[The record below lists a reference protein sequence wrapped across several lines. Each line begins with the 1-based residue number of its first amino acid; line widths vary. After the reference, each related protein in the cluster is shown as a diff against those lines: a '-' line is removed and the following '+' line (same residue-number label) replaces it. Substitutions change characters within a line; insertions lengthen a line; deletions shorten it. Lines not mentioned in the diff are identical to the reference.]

1 MVAHRILKKTVI
13 GIIGSIVGVVA
24 LLFILSKFIHV
35 NVDSMGGNTVYPP
48 YPFIQ
53 PLSQEGFVQRILVD
67 DWINGQPGFDVVDDY
82 KGYGNRVL
90 HWHEED
96 EEVLTIAFEVE
107 QAGDYFLAFD
117 YLSDDQSVKPDEIT
131 LVVNGN
137 SHPDFV
143 NIRLWTLW
151 TTTDEEPTYD
161 IYRNQVYQKNEPLS
175 LWSTTILRDQLALKP
190 EPLVF
195 SLIEGINSIEIT
207 KEQGEFYLGDL
218 HLYQRQAIMDYDA
231 YLEQYPT
238 ADKHDHMIILEAE
251 NYTHKNSVSI
261 LPEMEKSPSVSP
273 FQSDLN
279 HLNMIGYTFFEVGQ
293 RLSYYLNIEE
303 SGYYHITLKYK
314 NAMYDNRNSYRN
326 IYINGSIPFEEL
338 RNYAFTYQNQWTYET
353 LHRGD
358 EPFWFYFEEGL
369 HEITLE
375 ADASAFYEDYQIVQ
389 RIMDEI
395 GEYSIRLKK
404 LTGGETDRNREWNIA
419 LFIPETQTLFDGWYD
434 DLSIVYEHLKV
445 MKSNPRKSNEL
456 LKYMENA
463 LDKLDILRKDINKI
477 PHRTNLLSTGSN
489 SLAQLLALIN
499 AQIVDQPIA
508 LDQIIIHGDEAKLPR
523 ERAFF
528 LKRWI
533 AGFQIY
539 QAASSFQSVEDADIE
554 VWVNRSRYYISMM
567 QQMTDATF
575 TKDTGIKV
583 RYSVMPNEQ
592 KLILANAA
600 NTQPDMA
607 LGISAW
613 LPYEL
618 GLRGAAADM
627 RQFDGFEETIAQFMP
642 GSFLNMIH
650 DGMVFGLPET
660 QDFNITFYRED
671 VMEALNIDVPNTYDE
686 LIGILSTLQRYG
698 MNYYLPL
705 SQESSLKGFNATA
718 PFIFQQGIDLY
729 SQDGFDVTIDTE
741 AALRG
746 INMMVNLYTLYS
758 LPLQVPNFYN
768 DFRDTTIPIGVSGFN
783 TYVQLTFAAPE
794 IANKWNIALAPGFD
808 DGTGHIR
815 RDNVGAA
822 QASVIFNKSDR
833 QEEAWRL
840 LQWWMSAATQTDF
853 IYNLLVTYGDGFLW
867 NSANVEAFSTLPI
880 PQAHIDT
887 ILEQWEYLHE
897 VPKVPGGYKLEREL
911 SNVWNRVVFDGIDVR
926 SAVDDAKILITR
938 ELERKYIEFGYMDK
952 QGNPIKPYVITTID
966 DVRAW
971 MEEES

>member
-1 MVAHRILKKTVI
+1 MVANRILKKTVI

-48 YPFIQ
+48 YPFLQ
-53 PLSQEGFVQRILVD
+53 PLAQEGFIERIPVD
-67 DWINGQPGFDVVDDY
+67 DWINGQPGYNVLDDY
-82 KGYGNRVL
+82 KGYGNSVL
-90 HWHEED
+90 HWQD
-96 EEVLTIAFEVE
+96 NDDQVLTISWEVDT
-107 QAGDYFLAFD
+107 AGDYFLAFD
-117 YLSDDQSVKPDEIT
+117 YLSDDNSVKPDEIT
-131 LVVNGN
+131 LEVNGETQT
-137 SHPDFV
+137 DYI

-151 TTTDEEPTYD
+151 TSIEDEPTYD
-161 IYRNQVYQKNEPLS
+161 IYRNQVYAKNEPLS
-175 LWSTTILRDQLALKP
+175 IWTTTLLRDQLAIKP
-190 EPLVF
+190 EPLVI
-195 SLIEGINSIEIT
+195 SLQEGLNEIKIT

-218 HLYQRQAIMDYDA
+218 HLYEKRELKSYQTYQSERPQA
-231 YLEQYPT
+231 PN
-238 ADKHDHMIILEAE
+238 HDQMIILEAE
-251 NYTHKNSVSI
+251 QYTHKNSVSV
-261 LPEMEKSPSVSP
+261 LPEMEKSPHVSP
-273 FQSDLN
+273 FSSELN
-279 HLNMIGYTFFEVGQ
+279 HLNMVGYTYFEVGQ
-293 RLSYYLNIEE
+293 RLTYYFNVEHT
-303 SGYYHITLKYK
+303 GYYHVTFKYK
-314 NAMYDNRNSYRN
+314 NAKYDNRNSYRN
-326 IYINGSIPFEEL
+326 IYINGAIPFDEL
-338 RNYAFTYQNQWTYET
+338 RQYAFSYQNQWTYET
-353 LHRGD
+353 LHHEG
-358 EPFWFYFEEGL
+358 EPFWIYLEEGL
-369 HEITLE
+369 NEITLE
-375 ADASAFYEDYQIVQ
+375 ADASKFYDDYRTIQ

-395 GEYSIRLKK
+395 GAYSIQLKK

-419 LFIPETQTLFDGWYD
+419 LFIPETQAIFDGWYTELD
-434 DLSIVYEHLKV
+434 AIYDHLKV
-445 MKSNPRKSNEL
+445 LRTNPRRSTEL

-463 LDKLDILRKDINKI
+463 LDKLDTLRKDIDKI
-477 PHRTNLLSTGSN
+477 PHRTNLLSTGSS
-489 SLAQLLALIN
+489 SLAQLLTMIN

-508 LDQIIIHGDEAKLPR
+508 LDQLIIHGDQAKLPR

-528 LKRWI
+528 LTRWI

-539 QAASSFQSVEDADIE
+539 QAASSFTSVEDADVE

-575 TKDTGIKV
+575 TKETGIKV

-627 RQFDGFEETIAQFMP
+627 REFEGFEETIAQFMP

-660 QDFNITFYRED
+660 QDFNVTFYRED
-671 VMEALNIDVPNTYDE
+671 VMEALNLDVPNTYDE
-686 LIGILSTLQRYG
+686 LIGILPMLQRYG

-729 SQDGFDVTIDTE
+729 SPDGFEVTIDSE

-808 DGTGHIR
+808 DGSGNIR

-822 QASVIFNKSDR
+822 QASVIFKKSDK
-833 QEEAWRL
+833 QQEAWRL
-840 LQWWMSAATQTDF
+840 LQWWMSAETQTEF

-926 SAVDDAKILITR
+926 SAVDDAKILIAR

-952 QGNPIKPYVITTID
+952 QGNPIKPYTITTID
-966 DVRAW
+966 DVRSW
-971 MEEES
+971 MEEDD